1 MASNPI
7 VNDEYQYGFND
18 GDVGV
23 LKFNRGLSREIVE
36 EISRI
41 KQEPKWM
48 LDFRLH
54 ALDIF
59 YKKPLPRWG
68 GRLDDLDFNNIIY
81 YVRPSENQGRT
92 WDEVPEAI
100 KDTFERL
107 GIPEAER
114 KFLAGVSAQYESEVV
129 YHSIR
134 KDLQEKGII
143 FTDTDSALREYPE
156 LFRDYFGTVIPPE
169 DNKFAALNSAVWS
182 GGSFVYIPKGV
193 RTDIPL
199 QAYFRINS
207 QNMGQFERTLII
219 AEEDSFGHYV
229 EGCTAPSYNSES
241 LHSAVVEIIVKD
253 GARMRYTTV
262 QNWADN
268 VYNLVTKRAVAYR
281 NATMEWVDGNIGSK
295 LTMKYP
301 AVYLV
306 GEGAKGMVLSIAV
319 AGRNQHQDT
328 GAKMIHAA
336 PNTTSTIVSKSISKH
351 GGKTTYRG
359 LVHFSQG
366 AYDSKSNVKCDTLL
380 MDDASTSDTIP
391 YSEVADS
398 RVEMEHEATVTKVS
412 EEQLFY
418 LTSRG
423 LSEEEA
429 TRLIILGF
437 IEPFTREL
445 PMEFAVEMN
454 RLIKFEME
462 GAIG

>member
-1 MASNPI
+1 MASKPL
-7 VNDEYQYGFND
+7 VSDEYQYGFND

-23 LKFNRGLSREIVE
+23 LKFARGLRRETVE

-41 KQEPKWM
+41 KKEPKWM

-54 ALDIF
+54 SLDVF
-59 YKKPLPRWG
+59 LKKPMPKWG
-68 GRLDDLDFNNIIY
+68 GNLDTLDFNNIVY
-81 YVRPSENQGRT
+81 YVRPSENQGKT
-92 WDEVPEAI
+92 WDDVPQAI

-134 KDLQEKGII
+134 DDLTEKGII

-156 LFRDYFGTVIPPE
+156 LVRDYFGTVIPPE

-193 RTDIPL
+193 RSDVPL

-207 QNMGQFERTLII
+207 ENMGQFERTLII

-229 EGCTAPSYNSES
+229 EGCTAPIYSSES
-241 LHSAVVEIIVKD
+241 LHSAVVEILVKD
-253 GARMRYTTV
+253 RAQMRYTTV
-262 QNWADN
+262 QNWAPN
-268 VYNLVTKRAVAYR
+268 VYNLVTKRAIAHS

-301 AVYLV
+301 SVYLV

-319 AGRNQHQDT
+319 AGKGQHQDT

-336 PNTTSTIVSKSISKH
+336 PNTTSTILSKSISQH

-359 LVHFSQG
+359 LVHF
-366 AYDSKSNVKCDTLL
+366 APDAHDSKASVKCDTLI
-380 MDDASTSDTIP
+380 MDDNSTSDTIP
-391 YSEVADS
+391 YSEVSNAN
-398 RVEMEHEATVTKVS
+398 VEMEHEATVTKVS
-412 EEQLFY
+412 EEALFY

-429 TRLIILGF
+429 TRMIILGF